1 MGADIQ
7 ISEKIMNKL
16 GGN

>member
-7 ISEKIMNKL
+7 ISEKIMNTL